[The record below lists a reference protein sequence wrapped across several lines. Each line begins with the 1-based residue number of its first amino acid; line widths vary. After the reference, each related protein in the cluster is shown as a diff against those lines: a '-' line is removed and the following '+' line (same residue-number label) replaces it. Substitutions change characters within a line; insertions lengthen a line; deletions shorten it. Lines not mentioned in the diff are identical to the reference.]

1 MVLIFNHTMER
12 IAFKMKLKKGFEAEY
27 ERRHAAIWPAVARL
41 LKKSGVKEYSI
52 FLDKETCLL
61 FACLKVAAIN
71 DLAAIREEQ
80 IMKDWWV
87 YMKDLMEVNEN
98 NAPVRIDLRE
108 VFYLA

>member
-12 IAFKMKLKKGFEAEY
+12 IAFKMKLKKGCEAEY

-61 FACLKVAAIN
+61 FACLKVAAIK
-71 DLAAIREEQ
+71 EEQ
-80 IMKDWWV
+80 IMKDWWI